1 MLESGLYFGSQSY
14 GVAEKERKQG
24 RARCGVMGNGA
35 ILMVEVREIKH
46 GTHFFLP
53 SPHPILTPP
62 EFHGY
67 GAPSPLVVG
76 TYTATQYLSPGFV
89 FFVVRRPL
97 PLSSGTDSKEKA
109 L

>member
-1 MLESGLYFGSQSY
+1 MRRHGKRSHLN
-14 GVAEKERKQG
+14 G
-24 RARCGVMGNGA
+24 RGKRDKTWNT
-35 ILMVEVREIKH
+35 L
-46 GTHFFLP
+46 L
-53 SPHPILTPP
+53 SPLSPPNPDPP

-89 FFVVRRPL
+89 LFVVRRPL